1 MNRLTAITLSTRK
14 HKTCTL
20 TESGVK
26 KAEAWFNVENLADA
40 DNMTLRHYIDGAHQ
54 GPRCDAR
61 VIPTMS

>member
-1 MNRLTAITLSTRK
+1 MCQTPHTAGVHEHIPVSYTHL

-40 DNMTLRHYIDGAHQ
+40 DNMTLRHYIDGDVYKRQ
-54 GPRCDAR
+54 
-61 VIPTMS
+61 V